1 MCASV
6 DSPWG
11 LGIGEVPLIRDRG
24 KKGDGS
30 RSRDDWGWGKKKKE
44 SPRPLIKVI
53 GLEKQNSFVFV
64 LETV

>member
-24 KKGDGS
+24 EKETAAGAGMIGDGE
-30 RSRDDWGWGKKKKE
+30 KE
-44 SPRPLIKVI
+44 KRKSKAS
-53 GLEKQNSFVFV
+53 N
-64 LETV
+64 